1 MEKFIINSNSLQET
15 CFYTL
20 ILFIFCL
27 FFSFIIYTQG
37 VNIANSAKVEAEIL
51 DTYQEFDK
59 YDYDIEDEK
68 KYGITNYMT
77 VKYNY
82 ENKDYITDVVIITR
96 LGKLKGKKITVY
108 IDKSQPNMVYNRASY
123 VLMVIFTLIM
133 WFATGSM
140 LLEIITCYSKQ
151 QSDKRLR
158 KMIDNMN

>member
-1 MEKFIINSNSLQET
+1 MEKIIINSNSLQKT
-15 CFYTL
+15 CFFTL

-51 DTYQEFDK
+51 DTYQVFDK
-59 YDYDIEDEK
+59 NDYDIEDEK
-68 KYGITNYMT
+68 KYEITNYMT

-108 IDKSQPNMVYNRASY
+108 IDKLKPDIVYNKVSY

-140 LLEIITCYSKQ
+140 LLEIITCYSKK

-158 KMIDNMN
+158 KMIDKMN

>member
-1 MEKFIINSNSLQET
+1 MKKFIINSNSLQKT

-20 ILFIFCL
+20 ILFVFCL

-59 YDYDIEDEK
+59 NDYDIEDEK

-108 IDKSQPNMVYNRASY
+108 IDKSQPDMVYNRASY
-123 VLMVIFTLIM
+123 VLVVIFTLIM

-158 KMIDNMN
+158 KMIDKMN